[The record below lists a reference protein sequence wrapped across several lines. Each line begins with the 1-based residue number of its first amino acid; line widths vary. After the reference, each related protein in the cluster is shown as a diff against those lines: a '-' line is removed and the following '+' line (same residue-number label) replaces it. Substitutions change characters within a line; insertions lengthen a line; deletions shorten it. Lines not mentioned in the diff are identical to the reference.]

1 MQMDFKGSHFA
12 PTQLFGQLLGVNGF
26 TYILLA
32 GIFFFLIMNTW
43 LGPGWLGN
51 IIGIQG
57 TGTFT
62 EVPDSIPDTIDLGN
76 PDYQL

>member
-1 MQMDFKGSHFA
+1 
-12 PTQLFGQLLGVNGF
+12 
-26 TYILLA
+26 
-32 GIFFFLIMNTW
+32 MNIW

-51 IIGIQG
+51 VIGIQG

-62 EVPDSIPDTIDLGN
+62 EISDSIPDTIDLGN